1 MPIYKINGEEVSAE
15 RLAQEA
21 HLQNMSFDEY
31 LETIEG
37 LEISQEEPEVEED
50 PRSKFHV
57 TPEELKGDESD
68 VSEALNE
75 KFARLGIS
83 TTEGISFGSLDA
95 LNLKNSKDVKIQGSE
110 FSDSILNLIG
120 DPTKIFS
127 AIGIGENKTPEE
139 LAEAAAKINTYIDE
153 NGDFE
158 FLKKARERSQETYD
172 EYVTSVTPPEISTEE
187 LQKKVK
193 GERASKFQE
202 IKNKLKNKEK
212 RSSFAGKSKKQ
223 TAVEDFDSQEEFEA
237 YKKWV
242 KDGYI
247 ADLSEEELVAYD
259 QKRKNKYTL
268 DESIR
273 FTNGL
278 DPDKR
283 MDVLA
288 LATEDR
294 ENIVNFGVQAQNVSE
309 IRESYYS
316 SIESYKKNPTQANYT
331 AAKAQEVEYIEKQGA
346 LQAEQKR
353 LIDNGILDREKAI
366 PIALMDFNRDYNR
379 SRELR
384 TKFKQ
389 FGTDIAYATA
399 QLGLLTGGGGLNMAA
414 NAHLLTDPFLMSQ
427 TVDEITGLVSLSES
441 LDKEAERYQRSIAV
455 DEIRSIGDAGRWAA
469 GSAVNLIPSLAMAA
483 TGPLAMPLFALSGA
497 GGKGLEI
504 AKKQKNAAERLIKNT
519 KFLEENP
526 DMDEFAKSFI
536 DKEMAVD
543 KEIMGLSAAQVY
555 SSQALHGIGEVV
567 FERFGTISLW
577 KNLMQGIKMLPPHS
591 IKEGAAMIAK
601 ILFKGARVEGGTE
614 WLTTLWQ
621 NYVDIMILNEDKN
634 VFEGGLESFAQGALM
649 GSTMAGATLPPSLRQ
664 GYISVLKSKEETTKL
679 RDALSA
685 LRKLT
690 NRPEL
695 SSWQDIEPL
704 NLNLSKEVQESVDDL
719 MGEMRGIEDGVL
731 YKVGSSLSPEQA
743 YKVEE
748 KNRQMRLLNKRL
760 IEAVSNPNIGEEQ
773 LKAIK
778 GQLDAK
784 FNKLAEQREDLLA
797 DEADTKKTKDN
808 YTYTKFSLD
817 NTTGWWLYDTK
828 MLNNSYLTT
837 LGNYAKQ
844 SPATKQEGLDIAR
857 KALEKEGQKDPS
869 VEDIKSRAMNDYV
882 DGVYRDKIKEGQ
894 SNAEKFSKATGLN
907 VEIETFEGNEADGAV
922 MKWYKDH
929 NPNATD
935 ADLAKL
941 KRSLESGNFEGAN
954 FNGKIIVHLD
964 NSIKNRRIGVYT
976 HEVLHSWVKEHFKKE
991 GQEGIDKAGEALLGY
1006 LKKNDADLYTKV
1018 KYRVDQSYT
1027 KKNAKGEV
1035 TEKGKD
1041 YYEEV
1046 MNAMSDVLADGH
1058 RVKESSLSKIRGFVN
1073 ATLGKLPSKFR
1084 FKEDQGR
1091 GTYEFVKGYNKS
1103 SHFGGKIIEGSPIVK
1118 DTDVPKDSKDKTSE
1132 AKPKLSVSAIEQ
1144 KLDEL
1149 DRYDFD
1155 DDAIYES
1162 EKANLE
1168 LKLKI
1173 AKKKEASGGPKKKV
1187 VIDEKSLGSQFDVM
1201 VPEGTTKE
1209 EYRKNIAGK
1218 VGEKITDG
1226 MLDPLIRKLAAR
1238 WGIVKKD
1245 DDFKVYDK
1253 TMDEFVKDVIS
1264 EQFIRNI
1271 MNYDPTKPPKLGLGW
1286 YIIASA
1292 FGVKNRV
1299 KEALAR
1305 GKKAGDLGSGTSL
1318 DKAGHLTTREESA
1331 PQKAEGKKYKS
1342 LTNSNVVPNFTVT
1355 AIKDKL
1361 TSIVEK
1367 LESKITDAKGDNAAT
1382 TPIIKELFTA
1392 IGKVKGDDG
1401 AIPKL
1406 IAARFPKP
1414 INTAKEQTKLDRDIA
1429 KINKNARLSSEQK
1442 KDKIEGLN
1450 KTFQRKVD
1458 GSYQSFLIKNKK
1470 VIIENMTTTYLMGK
1484 DTGKIVKGGIPMAL
1498 EKSVGGEYTDRLIKT
1513 NIGGKETT
1521 NKEFIPNFIPY
1532 PAWVGKKI
1540 DREKTLVRGA
1550 TAGNE
1555 IVRRVPADKVSD
1567 EDFVAQFVGENY
1579 KVIPGRRESISKAI
1593 GEEVALEAF
1602 SKEIRNENSPISK
1615 ALKDNQEAKGAV
1627 LSSTFVV
1634 ELSRDIDRGLVKLS
1648 ETTGVARF
1656 DDAKRDLRKYLKA
1669 VYGNAGPLNLDIV
1682 HQLMDEDGDLRELV
1696 QILVREHVSHG
1707 ERLRNKTLTK
1717 KQLEHAEKFEAV
1729 GNTDVNTFLQNIIR
1743 RSQSSVV
1750 APILGVPSASI
1761 STFNMEVKE
1770 GKEPGDRRKK
1780 IDKFLPKYILSL
1792 VESAGKTGS
1801 HVGVTFIR
1809 TLQAALAHGKKSSV
1823 FGTNAYLFS
1832 QIEKLRKDNPKID
1845 KAFEG
1850 ITLGKAE
1857 HGGTTKTFL
1866 KKGEKVTTIKMQ
1878 EANAPDFDS
1887 LFDPEPENNA
1897 DIKGREAGSDVSSA
1911 DFINFIK
1918 YLKGALKRGDIDLQT
1933 VGLLLNSLGGS
1944 MRSPAKTLAKLK
1956 GAFIVE
1962 GLVAKDYTFEHG
1974 TPTQQLLG
1982 AAALYIIG
1990 KGSTIT
1996 HLENVINKS
2005 SIYIIPKKIA
2015 KAIDAFY
2022 KSNFSEIG
2030 ALEKGSPEYYR
2041 YFFTGKAFQD
2051 YLGNLKIYNFKKEN
2065 LTDLRAGGPVK
2076 VNPNLSVSARK
2087 NHLGNKAIEAVN
2099 IAIKNS
2105 LSNKPAKGISVWDF
2119 DDTLARTKS
2128 NVLYTMP
2135 DGSEGKLNAAEF
2147 AAKSDQLLE
2156 QGAEFDFSEFSKVMK
2171 GKKGP
2176 MFDKAIKRNEK
2187 FGNDHVY
2194 ILTARPANSRDA
2206 IHSFLKGIGLD
2217 IKVDNIIGLADGNP
2231 QAKADWMVTKAA
2243 EGYNDFYF
2251 ADDHTG
2257 NTKAVKAVLNV
2268 LDVKS
2273 KVVQAK
2279 IKFSQSLDQR
2289 FNKIIQ
2295 RKTGV
2300 NWEKE
2305 FSEIVSRRLGARKG
2319 RWRIF
2324 VPPSADDFRGL
2335 TQYTLVGRGKQG
2347 ESDQKFFE
2355 RSLMNPY
2362 FEGVERL
2369 NVERQRIKDGT
2380 KALFKLHPE
2389 AKNKLRKLTANKEF
2403 TNDQAVRV
2411 YLWNKA
2417 GHTIPGISEKDQAAL
2432 VAIVNKDK
2440 DLWNI
2445 ANGVMQ
2451 VAMVEE
2457 WTKPSH
2463 YWDAQTLLSDIDEI
2477 ASKVNRKKYLAEF
2490 IENVDVIFSDKNLNK
2505 VEALFGLKLKDALKG
2520 SIQAMKSGSN
2530 RSVNTDRITNRWMN
2544 WINNSIGAIMFF
2556 NRRSATLQTLS
2567 IVNFINWSDNNPA
2580 KAAAAFANQKQY
2592 WSDFVMIFNSAK
2604 MKQRRSGLKSDVQE
2618 AEIANAAATS
2628 GNKPQA
2634 VISYLLK
2641 IGFTPTQIVDSFAIS
2656 AGGATFY
2663 RNRLNTYLE
2672 RKNSEGGSLYTEKQA
2687 KKKAWLDFIKI
2698 ADATQQ
2704 SGDPALVSQEQRSVS
2719 GRLLL
2724 AFQNTS
2730 MQYTRLVKKAGLDLI
2745 NGRGDVKAH
2754 ISKMIYYSTI
2764 QGFLFN
2770 ALSNSLFALLP
2781 GFDEDDEDDD
2791 EKRDAK
2797 KEKKLISIYNGMLDS
2812 VLKGSGMYGAIV
2824 VGIKNTIRKGIAQEE
2839 AGWKGDHA
2847 YTIIE
2852 ALNVAPAIGSKF
2864 RKGYGAYKTYKWNKD
2879 LIEER
2884 PWDITMGGRY
2894 SLSPTYEIIGGV
2906 SSAAFNL
2913 PLDRVIQ
2920 ESQSIG
2926 EALDQR
2932 NSAMQRMALAMGWK
2946 TWHVGAE
2953 DEEKDLI
2960 HTQIKTKNKEKKAE
2974 KKKAK
2979 KEKEKQ
2985 AKIDS
2990 IANLPAAEKKAHYAR
3005 IKAKRSASAKK
3016 AAATRK
3022 RNKEAKEA
3030 ETRKMLEEYLMER
3043 NRKKK

>member
-50 PRSKFHV
+50 PRSKFYV

-110 FSDSILNLIG
+110 LSDSILNLIG

-139 LAEAAAKINTYIDE
+139 LAEAAAKINAYIEE

-158 FLKKARERSQETYD
+158 FLDKARERSQETYD

-187 LQKKVK
+187 LQKKAK
-193 GERASKFQE
+193 GEQASKFQE
-202 IKNKLKNKEK
+202 IKNELKNKEK

-288 LATEDR
+288 LAVEDR
-294 ENIVNFGVQAQNVSE
+294 ENIGDFGVQAQNVSE

-399 QLGLLTGGGGLNMAA
+399 QLGLLTGHILSKKEAVNTAFLA
-414 NAHLLTDPFLMSQ
+414 DPFWMSQ
-427 TVDEITGLVSLSES
+427 AVDEITGLVSLSES
-441 LDKEAERYQRSIAV
+441 LDKEAERHQRSIAV

-504 AKKQKNAAERLIKNT
+504 AKKQKNAAGRLIKNT

-773 LKAIK
+773 VKAIK

-907 VEIETFEGNEADGAV
+907 VEIETFEGNEADEAV

-1103 SHFGGKIIEGSPIVK
+1103 SHFGGKIIEGSPIIK

-1149 DRYDFD
+1149 DPYDFD
-1155 DDAIYES
+1155 DEIEYES
-1162 EKANLE
+1162 AKSNLE
-1168 LKLKI
+1168 FKLRA
-1173 AKKKEASGGPKKKV
+1173 AKKKE
-1187 VIDEKSLGSQFDVM
+1187 
-1201 VPEGTTKE
+1201 TKE
-1209 EYRKNIAGK
+1209 EAKPKAKTDSKKKANEKQIGDQLKDMVPKGTTSKEYKGKIAGQ
-1218 VGEKITDG
+1218 VIRKIEDG
-1226 MLDPLIRKLAAR
+1226 MLNPLIRKIAAGY
-1238 WGIVKKD
+1238 GIVADNVYGKSW
-1245 DDFKVYDK
+1245 DDFF
-1253 TMDEFVKDVIS
+1253 TDVIS
-1264 EQFIRNI
+1264 VQFKKNI
-1271 MNYDPTKPPKLGLGW
+1271 MNFNPETNDDIGG
-1286 YIIASA
+1286 YIIGSQY
-1292 FGVKNRV
+1292 GIRNRI
-1299 KEALAR
+1299 KEAI
-1305 GKKAGDLGSGTSL
+1305 GKAKKEGEGGFKEDIAEAKKVEAKEEAGPQRVEKRRYTP
-1318 DKAGHLTTREESA
+1318 LT
-1331 PQKAEGKKYKS
+1331 KS
-1342 LTNSNVVPNFTVT
+1342 NIIPNFTIT

-1361 TSIVEK
+1361 TEIVGG
-1367 LESKITDAKGDNAAT
+1367 LESKMTDAAGNNAAT
-1382 TPIIKELFTA
+1382 IPLILEMQKA
-1392 IGKVKGDDG
+1392 IGKVVGDAG

-1406 IAARFPKP
+1406 IIARMG
-1414 INTAKEQTKLDRDIA
+1414 KL
-1429 KINKNARLSSEQK
+1429 K
-1442 KDKIEGLN
+1442 
-1450 KTFQRKVD
+1450 D
-1458 GSYQSFLIKNKK
+1458 GSYQKGLIKNKK
-1470 VIIENMTTTYLMGK
+1470 AIVENMTTTYMMGK
-1484 DTGKIVKGGIPMAL
+1484 DTGKTVKGGIPMAI
-1498 EKSVGGEYTDRLIKT
+1498 EKSVGGKYTGRKVEV
-1513 NIGGKETT
+1513 NVGGKTITQE
-1521 NKEFIPNFIPY
+1521 EFIPNFVPY
-1532 PAWVGKKI
+1532 PEWVGKKI

-1555 IVRRVPADKVSD
+1555 IVRRVAADKISD
-1567 EDFVAQFVGENY
+1567 EDFVALFVDEKG
-1579 KVIPGRRESISKAI
+1579 KLIRGKRESLGKALA
-1593 GEEVALEAF
+1593 EEFGFEIF
-1602 SKEIRNENSPISK
+1602 SKELHDEESPISK
-1615 ALKDNQEAKGAV
+1615 AFEGNQEAKGVALMDNFTQV
-1627 LSSTFVV
+1627 INKHIERGTVKYSESIKKNPLKAPQVIKEHNKSLKIFVNEGDKAYKEYLSKIDDQEIAALIENYFDGAMWMVGKFSDARAKNMGIAYENFIRKVIKSSNNKDVKVKLIGKRRSIGGDILLIVGTKEIQIELKLNDVAQMSSFTARYNKDG
-1634 ELSRDIDRGLVKLS
+1634 ELSF
-1648 ETTGVARF
+1648 T
-1656 DDAKRDLRKYLKA
+1656 RK
-1669 VYGNAGPLNLDIV
+1669 NL
-1682 HQLMDEDGDLRELV
+1682 
-1696 QILVREHVSHG
+1696 
-1707 ERLRNKTLTK
+1707 
-1717 KQLEHAEKFEAV
+1717 
-1729 GNTDVNTFLQNIIR
+1729 
-1743 RSQSSVV
+1743 
-1750 APILGVPSASI
+1750 
-1761 STFNMEVKE
+1761 MEVK
-1770 GKEPGDRRKK
+1770 GVKELFEELDSQ
-1780 IDKFLPKYILSL
+1780 KYRN
-1792 VESAGKTGS
+1792 KM
-1801 HVGVTFIR
+1801 
-1809 TLQAALAHGKKSSV
+1809 LA
-1823 FGTNAYLFS
+1823 Y
-1832 QIEKLRKDNPKID
+1832 
-1845 KAFEG
+1845 
-1850 ITLGKAE
+1850 
-1857 HGGTTKTFL
+1857 
-1866 KKGEKVTTIKMQ
+1866 
-1878 EANAPDFDS
+1878 
-1887 LFDPEPENNA
+1887 
-1897 DIKGREAGSDVSSA
+1897 
-1911 DFINFIK
+1911 
-1918 YLKGALKRGDIDLQT
+1918 
-1933 VGLLLNSLGGS
+1933 
-1944 MRSPAKTLAKLK
+1944 
-1956 GAFIVE
+1956 
-1962 GLVAKDYTFEHG
+1962 
-1974 TPTQQLLG
+1974 
-1982 AAALYIIG
+1982 
-1990 KGSTIT
+1990 
-1996 HLENVINKS
+1996 
-2005 SIYIIPKKIA
+2005 
-2015 KAIDAFY
+2015 
-2022 KSNFSEIG
+2022 
-2030 ALEKGSPEYYR
+2030 
-2041 YFFTGKAFQD
+2041 
-2051 YLGNLKIYNFKKEN
+2051 
-2065 LTDLRAGGPVK
+2065 
-2076 VNPNLSVSARK
+2076 
-2087 NHLGNKAIEAVN
+2087 
-2099 IAIKNS
+2099 
-2105 LSNKPAKGISVWDF
+2105 
-2119 DDTLARTKS
+2119 
-2128 NVLYTMP
+2128 
-2135 DGSEGKLNAAEF
+2135 
-2147 AAKSDQLLE
+2147 
-2156 QGAEFDFSEFSKVMK
+2156 
-2171 GKKGP
+2171 
-2176 MFDKAIKRNEK
+2176 
-2187 FGNDHVY
+2187 
-2194 ILTARPANSRDA
+2194 
-2206 IHSFLKGIGLD
+2206 
-2217 IKVDNIIGLADGNP
+2217 
-2231 QAKADWMVTKAA
+2231 
-2243 EGYNDFYF
+2243 
-2251 ADDHTG
+2251 
-2257 NTKAVKAVLNV
+2257 
-2268 LDVKS
+2268 
-2273 KVVQAK
+2273 
-2279 IKFSQSLDQR
+2279 
-2289 FNKIIQ
+2289 
-2295 RKTGV
+2295 
-2300 NWEKE
+2300 
-2305 FSEIVSRRLGARKG
+2305 
-2319 RWRIF
+2319 
-2324 VPPSADDFRGL
+2324 
-2335 TQYTLVGRGKQG
+2335 
-2347 ESDQKFFE
+2347 
-2355 RSLMNPY
+2355 
-2362 FEGVERL
+2362 
-2369 NVERQRIKDGT
+2369 
-2380 KALFKLHPE
+2380 
-2389 AKNKLRKLTANKEF
+2389 
-2403 TNDQAVRV
+2403 
-2411 YLWNKA
+2411 NKA
-2417 GHTIPGISEKDQAAL
+2417 GL
-2432 VAIVNKDK
+2432 AI
-2440 DLWNI
+2440 
-2445 ANGVMQ
+2445 A
-2451 VAMVEE
+2451 
-2457 WTKPSH
+2457 
-2463 YWDAQTLLSDIDEI
+2463 
-2477 ASKVNRKKYLAEF
+2477 
-2490 IENVDVIFSDKNLNK
+2490 
-2505 VEALFGLKLKDALKG
+2505 
-2520 SIQAMKSGSN
+2520 
-2530 RSVNTDRITNRWMN
+2530 
-2544 WINNSIGAIMFF
+2544 
-2556 NRRSATLQTLS
+2556 
-2567 IVNFINWSDNNPA
+2567 
-2580 KAAAAFANQKQY
+2580 
-2592 WSDFVMIFNSAK
+2592 
-2604 MKQRRSGLKSDVQE
+2604 
-2618 AEIANAAATS
+2618 
-2628 GNKPQA
+2628 
-2634 VISYLLK
+2634 
-2641 IGFTPTQIVDSFAIS
+2641 
-2656 AGGATFY
+2656 
-2663 RNRLNTYLE
+2663 
-2672 RKNSEGGSLYTEKQA
+2672 
-2687 KKKAWLDFIKI
+2687 
-2698 ADATQQ
+2698 
-2704 SGDPALVSQEQRSVS
+2704 
-2719 GRLLL
+2719 
-2724 AFQNTS
+2724 
-2730 MQYTRLVKKAGLDLI
+2730 KKAGLFAEVRK
-2745 NGRGDVKAH
+2745 NGKLYAEKEVFELLVEAGELKKLNVTKNSDESV
-2754 ISKMIYYSTI
+2754 I
-2764 QGFLFN
+2764 N
-2770 ALSNSLFALLP
+2770 ALYNEKGVHYMDLGNKGLFHLKEDKHNLGTEELKADVTLYARMTRNKIRGTELYTNSLRVFP
-2781 GFDEDDEDDD
+2781 
-2791 EKRDAK
+2791 
-2797 KEKKLISIYNGMLDS
+2797 S
-2812 VLKGSGMYGAIV
+2812 LKGG
-2824 VGIKNTIRKGIAQEE
+2824 
-2839 AGWKGDHA
+2839 
-2847 YTIIE
+2847 IE
-2852 ALNVAPAIGSKF
+2852 ASNIYCLC
-2864 RKGYGAYKTYKWNKD
+2864 
-2879 LIEER
+2879 
-2884 PWDITMGGRY
+2884 
-2894 SLSPTYEIIGGV
+2894 
-2906 SSAAFNL
+2906 
-2913 PLDRVIQ
+2913 
-2920 ESQSIG
+2920 
-2926 EALDQR
+2926 
-2932 NSAMQRMALAMGWK
+2932 
-2946 TWHVGAE
+2946 
-2953 DEEKDLI
+2953 
-2960 HTQIKTKNKEKKAE
+2960 
-2974 KKKAK
+2974 
-2979 KEKEKQ
+2979 
-2985 AKIDS
+2985 
-2990 IANLPAAEKKAHYAR
+2990 
-3005 IKAKRSASAKK
+3005 
-3016 AAATRK
+3016 
-3022 RNKEAKEA
+3022 
-3030 ETRKMLEEYLMER
+3030 
-3043 NRKKK
+3043 